1 MQTFE
6 VLTPDPTPE
15 FLKMHSVEG
24 FGDQAGLGE
33 CELKKSGGGWGGMDF
48 FTTGLV
54 RAFDMLIFIMQPLC
68 VVMIYFRISQWPA
81 VPSSIFQMEKLSPG
95 GKARKWFSQIVGNFP
110 CYHFHFPV
118 VCN

>member
-1 MQTFE
+1 
-6 VLTPDPTPE
+6 
-15 FLKMHSVEG
+15 
-24 FGDQAGLGE
+24 
-33 CELKKSGGGWGGMDF
+33 MDF

-95 GKARKWFSQIVGNFP
+95 GKARKWFSQIVGNLP

>member
-33 CELKKSGGGWGGMDF
+33 CELKKKQGVGGDGF
-48 FTTGLV
+48 LRYRT
-54 RAFDMLIFIMQPLC
+54 C
-68 VVMIYFRISQWPA
+68 
-81 VPSSIFQMEKLSPG
+81 
-95 GKARKWFSQIVGNFP
+95 
-110 CYHFHFPV
+110 
-118 VCN
+118 